1 MKRPRPRA
9 ARALAIALVLATAAL
24 HAAGCG
30 GAMSGGGQEAP
41 RSAADTAME
50 PAPPP
55 PPRSVDEALAQLQTA
70 ELDINAQLGGAPGA
84 DAAQQYAQPP
94 GQAGG
99 AQTQAAPPPAVQ
111 PASPANKHA
120 EAKKAETADTE
131 SLSAPPPDP
140 CTTACR
146 ALASMDR
153 AAEHLCGLAGS
164 EDPRCGNARQRVQIA
179 AGRVHQSCPHCAHV
193 H

>member
-1 MKRPRPRA
+1 
-9 ARALAIALVLATAAL
+9 
-24 HAAGCG
+24 
-30 GAMSGGGQEAP
+30 
-41 RSAADTAME
+41 ME

-55 PPRSVDEALAQLQTA
+55 PPRTVDEALAQLQTA
-70 ELDINAQLGGAPGA
+70 ELDITATLGVAPGG

-94 GQAGG
+94 GRAGG
-99 AQTQAAPPPAVQ
+99 AQTQAAPAPGAQPAPPAER
-111 PASPANKHA
+111 HA
-120 EAKKAETADTE
+120 EAKKAESADAE

-164 EDPRCGNARQRVQIA
+164 EDPRCGNARERVQVA
-179 AGRVHQSCPHCAHV
+179 ASRVRQNCPQCAHV